1 MTEELRIKI
10 IAETAAARKEV
21 EKATKEIKSFQD
33 QVKKASEDVDKK
45 FSTMGQKIG
54 DAMKKGCQ
62 VAAGAITGITAGL
75 TALTKASISNYAEYE
90 QLVGGVETLFK
101 TSAGEVQ
108 KYAENAYKT
117 AGMSSNEYMS
127 TVTGFSASLL
137 QSLGGD
143 TAKAAQVA
151 DMALSDMA
159 DNANKM
165 GTSMESIQFAY
176 QGFAKQNY
184 TMLDNLKLG
193 YGGTKEEMERLL
205 ADAEK
210 FSGVK
215 YDISSL
221 NDVYQAIHVIQ
232 EEMGITGTTAKEAA
246 STISGSIGMTKAAW
260 DNLLTG
266 LANGNADIPKLVQD
280 VITSASA
287 VLENI
292 IPAVKEVIANIPVA
306 ISEISPE
313 AGAAF
318 QTVIDAITEIL
329 PVLQDAL
336 GTAFDLIVDTINFV
350 EENTGLIIAAATAI
364 GIVATAIGVYN
375 VVAAVKTAMA
385 AAEVTTVWALVSA
398 YAAQAAAMIVAI
410 APYVLI
416 VAAIAAVIAIIVLCV
431 KHWDEIKEAVGK
443 AMDTIKEKVQA
454 GIDKVKEI
462 FNKIIDFVKGNWQ
475 GLLLLIV
482 NPFAGAFKLAYDNC
496 EGFRNKVDSFVA
508 KVKDLIKRGF
518 EIVKDNIINPIK
530 NAYSNVK
537 SVFSNIVS
545 TISEK
550 IENAKNKVK
559 SVIDTIK
566 GFFNFKVS
574 WPNIPTPKFSISPK
588 GWKVGDL
595 LEGKIPKLSIKW
607 NALGGVFTKPT
618 LTTYG
623 ASIQGLG
630 EDGAEAIV
638 PLEKNTQWLD
648 KIADKLAARQ
658 SNVPIVLNVDGKTFA
673 KTTINS
679 INDLTTQTG
688 SLGLKLY

>member
-21 EKATKEIKSFQD
+21 EKATKEIKTFQD

-45 FSTMGQKIG
+45 FATMGQKIG

-62 VAAGAITGITAGL
+62 VAAGAIAGITTGL
-75 TALTKASISNYAEYE
+75 AALTKASIGNYAEYE

-117 AGMSSNEYMS
+117 AGMSSNEYMA

-151 DMALSDMA
+151 DMALSDMS

-232 EEMGITGTTAKEAA
+232 EEMGITGTTAKEAS

-260 DNLLTG
+260 ENLMTG

-292 IPAVKEVIANIPVA
+292 MPAIKEVIANIPVA

-336 GTAFDLIVDTINFV
+336 STAFDLIVDTINFV
-350 EENTGLIIAAATAI
+350 KENTGLMIAAATAI
-364 GIVATAIGVYN
+364 GIVATAIGLYN

-385 AAEVTTVWALVSA
+385 AAEVTTVWGLVAA
-398 YAAQAAAMIVAI
+398 YAAQAAAMVVAI
-410 APYVLI
+410 APYLLI
-416 VAAIAAVIAIIVLCV
+416 AAAIAAVIAIIVLCV
-431 KHWDEIKEAVGK
+431 KHWDEIKEAVSK
-443 AMDTIKEKVQA
+443 AMETIKEKVQA
-454 GIDKVKEI
+454 GVEKVKEI
-462 FNKIIDFVKGNWQ
+462 FNKIINFVKDNWQ
-475 GLLLLIV
+475 ALLLMLV
-482 NPFAGAFKLAYDNC
+482 NPFAGAFKLLYDNC
-496 EGFRNKVDSFVA
+496 DGFRNFVDNFVA
-508 KVKDLIKRGF
+508 KVKSLIQKGF
-518 EIVKDNIINPIK
+518 EAAKNYIINPIK
-530 NAYSNVK
+530 NAFTSVK
-537 SVFSNIVS
+537 DTFSNIVS

-550 IENAKNKVK
+550 LTNAKNKVK
-559 SVIDTIK
+559 SVIDAIK
-566 GFFNFKVS
+566 GFFSFKIS
-574 WPNIPTPKFSISPK
+574 WPNIPTPKFSISPS
-588 GWKVGDL
+588 GWKIGDL

-618 LTTYG
+618 LTTHG

-673 KTTINS
+673 KTVINTV
-679 INDLTTQTG
+679 NDNTKQTG
-688 SLGLKLY
+688 SLQLKLY